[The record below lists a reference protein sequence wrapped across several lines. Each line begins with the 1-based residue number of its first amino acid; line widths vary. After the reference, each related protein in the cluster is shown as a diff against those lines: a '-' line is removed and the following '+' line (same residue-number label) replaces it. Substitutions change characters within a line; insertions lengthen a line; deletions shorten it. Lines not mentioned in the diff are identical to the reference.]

1 MRLHLRRDSTPLI
14 CFVVQSALN
23 LTELELA
30 LYAIYAPA
38 HARALA
44 VLYVSGMSSQELAD
58 RIGLGYTTCLQ
69 VLGRMRRNGH
79 VGKRWTGKGVCRWY
93 ITKAGRKWL
102 RNEIESAQSMLF
114 PGVPEK

>member
-1 MRLHLRRDSTPLI
+1 MRLHLRRNSNPLI

-30 LYAIYAPA
+30 LYALYAPA

-69 VLGRMRRNGH
+69 VLGRMRRSGFA
-79 VGKRWTGKGVCRWY
+79 GKRWTGKGVCRWY

-102 RNEIESAQSMLF
+102 RNEVEMARAVLF
-114 PGVPEK
+114 PGAAEK

>member
-1 MRLHLRRDSTPLI
+1 MD
-14 CFVVQSALN
+14 
-23 LTELELA
+23 LTRLELA
-30 LYAIYAPA
+30 LYALYAPT

-58 RIGLGYTTCLQ
+58 RIGVGYTSTLQ
-69 VLGRMRRNGH
+69 VLGKLKRSGYA
-79 VGKRWTGKGVCRWY
+79 GKRWTGKGVCRWY

-102 RNEIESAQSMLF
+102 RREIEVAQSVLF